1 MGDGNVLV
9 GHGAHHKDDEGF
21 VDRQAV
27 IVAVVG
33 DAALLEFFDWIMGAP
48 IYRELVPISELANGG
63 WVLYED
69 AEAMRDR
76 WEQYESHRREAS
88 R

>member
-9 GHGAHHKDDEGF
+9 GHGAHRKDDEGF

-33 DAALLEFFDWIMGAP
+33 DAALLEFFDWVVGAP
-48 IYRELVPISELANGG
+48 ALSGAGSDKRIG
-63 WVLYED
+63 D
-69 AEAMRDR
+69 
-76 WEQYESHRREAS
+76 WEVGFVRGC
-88 R
+88 